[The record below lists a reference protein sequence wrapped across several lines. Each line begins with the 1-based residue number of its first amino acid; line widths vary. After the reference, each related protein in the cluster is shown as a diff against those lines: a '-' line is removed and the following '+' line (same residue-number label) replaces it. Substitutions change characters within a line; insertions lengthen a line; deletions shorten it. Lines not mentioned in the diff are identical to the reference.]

1 MYKGLLNYSVAFL
14 HKNNNYLFH
23 LEVNMKH
30 EDILKKMTLE
40 EKASLLS
47 GKNFWETMDY
57 PEYGIPGMFLSDGP
71 HGLRKQAASA
81 DQLGLNPSL
90 PATCFPTASALAN
103 TWNPDLVNKV
113 GNALGKEA
121 VKLHVNMV
129 LGPGINI
136 KRSPRCGRNFE
147 YFSEDPYLAGKLAA
161 GMINGIQSN
170 GISACVKHYCAN
182 SQETR
187 RINMDS
193 IIDLRALREI
203 YTTAFEIAIKE
214 ANPLALMS
222 SYNMVNG
229 YYVNENK
236 YLEVDVSTYSDY
248 ELARRTPDIKGLR
261 KLAELYGLN
270 DELLGAR
277 LPIVA
282 RTVYPEDVLLQLER
296 AIATCP
302 ERAGNYLQDKKAYDM
317 LKAALDPVLEIRNNA
332 LDLPNIDLKKYTTP
346 FSNQTIKT
354 VELDMRAE
362 KLIIECIEKQ
372 NDLLD
377 W

>member
-1 MYKGLLNYSVAFL
+1 MKAMQNESNEL
-14 HKNNNYLFH
+14 HA
-23 LEVNMKH
+23 
-30 EDILKKMTLE
+30 I
-40 EKASLLS
+40 
-47 GKNFWETMDY
+47 
-57 PEYGIPGMFLSDGP
+57 
-71 HGLRKQAASA
+71 
-81 DQLGLNPSL
+81 
-90 PATCFPTASALAN
+90 
-103 TWNPDLVNKV
+103 
-113 GNALGKEA
+113 
-121 VKLHVNMV
+121 
-129 LGPGINI
+129 I
-136 KRSPRCGRNFE
+136 KRLR
-147 YFSEDPYLAGKLAA
+147 
-161 GMINGIQSN
+161 IQ
-170 GISACVKHYCAN
+170 K
-182 SQETR
+182 
-187 RINMDS
+187 D
-193 IIDLRALREI
+193 
-203 YTTAFEIAIKE
+203 YTKE
-214 ANPLALMS
+214 QVA
-222 SYNMVNG
+222 
-229 YYVNENK
+229 K
-236 YLEVDVSTYSDY
+236 YLEVEVSTYSDY

-270 DELLGAR
+270 NELLGAR

-354 VELDMRAE
+354 VELDMRTE